1 MAKKENVNP
10 IVSSALKEAQ
20 WLISEEYQ
28 SVADEELKQKYE
40 DVLKKI
46 EGAIGALGKN

>member
-1 MAKKENVNP
+1 MAKKENINP
-10 IVSSALKEAQ
+10 IISSALKEAQ

-40 DVLKKI
+40 EV
-46 EGAIGALGKN
+46 LGKIKNALEQITM